1 MEKPTNRDYLVSI
14 APARMK
20 EKSEEELLAWL
31 FRGEERTVKACARVA
46 YRDIQRN
53 LGGIG
58 KMSEQE
64 KMAWR
69 EETEKLIACCIED
82 LFQQN
87 VSKQEKF
94 DDWHRD
100 TCEKII
106 KISAEHGVPK
116 WIEKDFSYGL
126 AQKWLNMTIKN
137 ALIMGQKICE
147 IKQYLHIPVDSYIM
161 EMASCKLRIETVDR
175 NCQFKLYSAGIS
187 KPWSRW
193 DYGDYV
199 AFQEKIREA
208 TACPLEWEHG
218 AWLEAKEMRAGS
230 AK

>member
-31 FRGEERTVKACARVA
+31 FRGEERTVQACARAA

-58 KMSEQE
+58 KMSGQE

-82 LFQQN
+82 LFRQGISQQ
-87 VSKQEKF
+87 KEF
-94 DDWHRD
+94 DVWHKD
-100 TCEKII
+100 TCESIVETSKKHKIP
-106 KISAEHGVPK
+106 EQT
-116 WIEKDFSYGL
+116 EKAFSYGL

-137 ALIMGQKICE
+137 ALIMGQWDSKIHE
-147 IKQYLHIPVDSYIM
+147 LKQYLHIPVDSYIM

-175 NCQFKLYSAGIS
+175 NCQFKLYSVGIS
-187 KPWSRW
+187 KPWSQW
-193 DYGDYV
+193 DYNDYTR
-199 AFQEKIREA
+199 FQKELREKVE
-208 TACPLEWEHG
+208 CPLDWEFE
-218 AWLEAKEMRAGS
+218 AWLRSKKA
-230 AK
+230 